1 MMGKIRFRRVGVCG
15 LAVLLATATLWAEQ
29 ALNAAGTPVHLIVTA
44 EAHKGNNPPEI
55 KKDDVMV
62 YESKTRDTVT
72 DWIPATGDH
81 AALELFI
88 LIDDSSNS
96 SLGSQLQDIKQ
107 FIGHQPATT
116 KIGVAYMQ
124 NGIAKVVANLTDDHD
139 AAANAVRL
147 PMGIGG
153 ANASPYFSLSDLVKR
168 WPASNARRE
177 VLMISNGID
186 LYYGMWDLDDPYLQS
201 AIDDAGKAGIVVSA
215 IYTPGAGHFGHDYWA
230 SYWGQLYLADLAEKT
245 GGEAYYIGFT
255 GAPVSFAP
263 YLDSLSQN
271 LQHQYFLGFLAQP
284 RKKAGWQHIR
294 LTTELPGVDLI
305 SAGRVYVPAGQ

>member
-1 MMGKIRFRRVGVCG
+1 MRKPCFRSIGLCWLVG
-15 LAVLLATATLWAEQ
+15 LLTAATVWAQ
-29 ALNAAGTPVHLIVTA
+29 QTPSAGTSVHLVVTA
-44 EAHKGNNPPEI
+44 EAHKGNNPPEV
-55 KKDDVMV
+55 KKEDVMV
-62 YESKTRDTVT
+62 YEGKTRDTVT

-88 LIDDSSNS
+88 LVDDSSNS

-107 FIGHQPATT
+107 FIGSQPETT

-124 NGIAKVVANLTDDHD
+124 NGIARVAENLTDDHD
-139 AAANAVRL
+139 AAAKALRL

-177 VLMISNGID
+177 VLMISDGID
-186 LYYGMWDLDDPYLQS
+186 LYYGMWDLEDPYLQS
-201 AIDDAGKAGIVVSA
+201 AIDDAGKAGIIVSC
-215 IYTPGAGHFGHDYWA
+215 IYTPGAGHFAHSYWE

-245 GGEAYYIGFT
+245 GGEAYYIGFN
-255 GAPVSFAP
+255 GPPVSFAP
-263 YLDSLSQN
+263 YLDSLSQR

-294 LTTELPGVDLI
+294 LTTELPGVDLV
-305 SAGRVYVPAGQ
+305 SAGRVYVPAQQ

>member
-1 MMGKIRFRRVGVCG
+1 MLKFCFRSVVVCS
-15 LAVLLATATLWAEQ
+15 LAAILASTTVWAQQ
-29 ALNAAGTPVHLIVTA
+29 APGGGTPVHLVVTA
-44 EAHKGNNPPEI
+44 EAHKGNNPPEV

-62 YESKTRDTVT
+62 YEGKTRDTVT

-88 LIDDSSNS
+88 LIDDSSSS

-107 FIGHQPATT
+107 FIGHQPPTT

-124 NGIAKVVANLTDDHD
+124 NGVANVVANLTDDHD
-139 AAANAVRL
+139 AAAKAVRL
-147 PMGIGG
+147 PMGVGG

-186 LYYGMWDLDDPYLQS
+186 LYYGMWDMEDPYLQS

-215 IYTPGAGHFGHDYWA
+215 IYTPGAGHLGHDYWA

-263 YLDSLSQN
+263 YLDNLSER
-271 LQHQYFLGFLAQP
+271 LQHQYFLGFFAQP
-284 RKKAGWQHIR
+284 RNKAGWQRIR
-294 LTTELPGVDLI
+294 LTTELPGVDLV